1 MHPNQFYQNNSPMSD
16 SSGFYA
22 NPYQQTPNNQI
33 YQTYST
39 TTYVGTLCYM
49 SPERLDSSQYSFPS
63 DIWGL
68 GIIIYEMVTGKNPY
82 PPTDKAILLYEQ
94 MMQE

>member
-1 MHPNQFYQNNSPMSD
+1 
-16 SSGFYA
+16 
-22 NPYQQTPNNQI
+22 
-33 YQTYST
+33 
-39 TTYVGTLCYM
+39 M

-82 PPTDKAILLYEQ
+82 PPTDKPIILYEQ
-94 MMQE
+94 MMQEDAPDIDHVPGVSEALKDIVKCML

>member
-1 MHPNQFYQNNSPMSD
+1 
-16 SSGFYA
+16 
-22 NPYQQTPNNQI
+22 
-33 YQTYST
+33 
-39 TTYVGTLCYM
+39 M

-82 PPTDKAILLYEQ
+82 PPTDKPLILYEQ
-94 MMQE
+94 MMQEDAPDLDKVPGVSESLKDFIKGMLQKDP

>member
-1 MHPNQFYQNNSPMSD
+1 
-16 SSGFYA
+16 
-22 NPYQQTPNNQI
+22 
-33 YQTYST
+33 
-39 TTYVGTLCYM
+39 M

-82 PPTDKAILLYEQ
+82 PPTDKPIILYEQ
-94 MMQE
+94 MMQEDAPDLDKVPGVSASLKDFIKGMLQKDP